1 MEICAMFSM
10 GSLSGAVFNL
20 IEPQNQNKT
29 RKEWKQNADLA
40 TNLGWINIIIPSLWT
55 VDLIG
60 TCKTCYS
67 GKSVEKHHLDKH
79 EEKISFL
86 VCWLGLAVAA
96 TSLLGIYKCSKKRNK
111 NQQYRATNDSIPV
124 ATPISQREHCAVGES
139 SPNLYPVLK
148 HKTMEELE
156 QIRKNSILDIQ
167 MCDVYIEKAKNI
179 QVTETEIA
187 TFINQHVK

>member
-40 TNLGWINIIIPSLWT
+40 TNLGWINIIITSLWT

-111 NQQYRATNDSIPV
+111 THNYYCSTNDSIPV
-124 ATPISQREHCAVGES
+124 ATPISQRENCAVGES
-139 SPNLYPVLK
+139 SSNLYPVLK
-148 HKTMEELE
+148 HDTVEELE
-156 QIRKNSILDIQ
+156 QIRNRLLLDLEICNSHLEKCKNVDQHAQMFIQ
-167 MCDVYIEKAKNI
+167 KHLK
-179 QVTETEIA
+179 
-187 TFINQHVK
+187 